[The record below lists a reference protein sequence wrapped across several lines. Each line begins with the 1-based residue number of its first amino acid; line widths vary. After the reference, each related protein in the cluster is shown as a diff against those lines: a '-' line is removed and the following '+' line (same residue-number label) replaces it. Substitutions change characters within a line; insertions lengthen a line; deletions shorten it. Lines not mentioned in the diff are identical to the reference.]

1 MLRRTILPVAFA
13 LALLGGTASARQTQ
27 DVQQTEEQLN
37 ALKAQI
43 ENDEQQLERTR
54 TAERTTLRQLEQI
67 NRDIRLREELLSAYA
82 RRTQELDVEV
92 DSVFRAIDATR
103 DHVESLREDYG
114 DRVRNAY
121 KHGRMSTVALVLAA
135 SSVNQML
142 VRVNYLRRYREV
154 RTRKRDQLEEATI
167 ELQRRR
173 ERLQEIL
180 TQTQEMRQEAESENQ
195 RLAGLR
201 RDRTRVVSDLRNRS
215 SEIEQEL
222 EAKRTAERNL
232 QGRLTAL
239 REAAARSRAAQ
250 GDATSDAAFLAL
262 TGAFADNRGRLPWPA
277 DGTLIHR
284 FGWTADPVYGTR
296 VNNRMIFVATPAGV
310 DIRAVFEGVVQ
321 DVDIMATY
329 GRYVMVAH
337 GDYWTVYGNLSTTA
351 LQPGD
356 LVSAGDVL
364 GQTGSTATDSGSGY
378 YFGLFKDND
387 FTDPLPWLRP
397 R

>member
-1 MLRRTILPVAFA
+1 MVRRTILIAA
-13 LALLGGTASARQTQ
+13 LALAFFQGSAIARQTQ

-43 ENDEQQLERTR
+43 ESDEQQLARTR
-54 TAERTTLRQLEQI
+54 SAEQATLRQLEQI
-67 NRDIRLREELLSAYA
+67 NRDIRLREELLTAYS
-82 RRTQELDVEV
+82 RRTRELDAEV
-92 DSVFRAIDATR
+92 DSVFHAIETTHER
-103 DHVESLREDYG
+103 VETLREDYG
-114 DRVRNAY
+114 ARVRNAY
-121 KHGRMSTVALVLAA
+121 KHGRMSMVALVLAA
-135 SSVNQML
+135 TSVNQML

-154 RTRKRDQLEEATI
+154 RSRKRDELEEATI

-180 TQTQEMRQEAESENQ
+180 SQTQEMRSEAEAENQ

-215 SEIEQEL
+215 TEIEQEL
-222 EAKRTAERNL
+222 EAKRNAERNL
-232 QGRLTAL
+232 QARLTSL
-239 REAAARSRAAQ
+239 IEAAARSRAAQ

-262 TGAFADNRGRLPWPA
+262 TGAFEDNRGRLPWPA
-277 DGTLIHR
+277 DGTLIQR

-296 VNNRMIFVATPAGV
+296 VNNRMIFVATPSGV
-310 DIRAVFEGVVQ
+310 SIRAVFEGVVQ

-337 GDYWTVYGNLSTTA
+337 GDYWTVYGNMSSTS
-351 LQPGD
+351 LRPGD
-356 LVSAGDVL
+356 VVSAGDVL
-364 GQTGSTATDSGSGY
+364 GQTGSTTTDSGSGY
-378 YFGLFKDND
+378 FFGLFKDND
-387 FTDPLPWLRP
+387 FTDPLPWLLP